1 MPGVRMY
8 KLDTD
13 VNYYDREND
22 FNETRDDFKY
32 TQEHFNR
39 LKKIAVKVI

>member
-13 VNYYDREND
+13 VNYYEND
-22 FNETRDDFKY
+22 LNETRDDFKY

-39 LKKIAVKVI
+39 LKKIAVNVI